1 MNNYD
6 KGEIAESYID
16 VANDSFEASGYD
28 NSIFIEDD
36 YIFCEG
42 DISEN
47 DNGYDQSVFEP

>member
-1 MNNYD
+1 MDNYD
-6 KGEIAESYID
+6 KGEKVESYID
-16 VANDSFEASGYD
+16 AADGSFEASGYD

-47 DNGYDQSVFEP
+47 DSGYDQSVFEP